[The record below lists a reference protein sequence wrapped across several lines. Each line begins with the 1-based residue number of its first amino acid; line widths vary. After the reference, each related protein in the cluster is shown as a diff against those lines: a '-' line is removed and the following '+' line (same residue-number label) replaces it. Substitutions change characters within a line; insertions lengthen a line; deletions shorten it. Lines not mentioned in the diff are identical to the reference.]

1 MTFFV
6 FYCKI
11 NTINRGFKNKT
22 KRNVKLCKKELKF
35 MTYSEKLR
43 KEFDEFLIS
52 KNFDLSNEEVVKK
65 AIATENELSKTL

>member
-11 NTINRGFKNKT
+11 NTINRGFENKT

-35 MTYSEKLR
+35 MTYAEKLR

>member
-1 MTFFV
+1 
-6 FYCKI
+6 
-11 NTINRGFKNKT
+11 
-22 KRNVKLCKKELKF
+22 